1 MIRRNFSILILI
13 NPETWPST
21 NKIPLNDFWRLTTLL
36 SRQPQEHRTSPCIHF
51 YCFAPIG
58 DDRMIDRMLCA
69 SLMIRICTS
78 GQTHSLR
85 CDIVITA
92 SDGGATMCWYIYIYV
107 YIDTSVYMS
116 KRVSVCENRP
126 ISHQN
131 KHHLY
136 SDSTEQTAH
145 RFTSNTCVWH
155 DRVMMCAIRNLDFK
169 EHMFGKN
176 VTHYLSSPTL
186 R

>member
-1 MIRRNFSILILI
+1 
-13 NPETWPST
+13 
-21 NKIPLNDFWRLTTLL
+21 
-36 SRQPQEHRTSPCIHF
+36 
-51 YCFAPIG
+51 
-58 DDRMIDRMLCA
+58 MIDRMLCA

-92 SDGGATMCWYIYIYV
+92 SDGCATMRWYIYIYV
-107 YIDTSVYMS
+107 CIEIDTSVYMS

-131 KHHLY
+131 KHHLN

-145 RFTSNTCVWH
+145 MFTSNTCVWH
-155 DRVMMCAIRNLDFK
+155 DRVTMCAIRNLDFK
-169 EHMFGKN
+169 DARVWQKRHSLLVVADTTIETFQDDSK
-176 VTHYLSSPTL
+176 SSLTSC
-186 R
+186 RE

>member
-1 MIRRNFSILILI
+1 MIQRNFSILTLI
-13 NPETWPST
+13 NPETWLST
-21 NKIPLNDFWRLTTLL
+21 NKIPLNNFWQLNTLQ

-58 DDRMIDRMLCA
+58 DDRMIDRMLWSRRVMAAPLCA
-69 SLMIRICTS
+69 
-78 GQTHSLR
+78 
-85 CDIVITA
+85 DI
-92 SDGGATMCWYIYIYV
+92 YIYI

-131 KHHLY
+131 KHNLY
-136 SDSTEQTAH
+136 SASTEQTAH

-155 DRVMMCAIRNLDFK
+155 DCVIMCAIRNLDFK
-169 EHMFGKN
+169 EHVWQKCHSLLVVADTTIETFHDDSK
-176 VTHYLSSPTL
+176 SSLTSC
-186 R
+186 RE